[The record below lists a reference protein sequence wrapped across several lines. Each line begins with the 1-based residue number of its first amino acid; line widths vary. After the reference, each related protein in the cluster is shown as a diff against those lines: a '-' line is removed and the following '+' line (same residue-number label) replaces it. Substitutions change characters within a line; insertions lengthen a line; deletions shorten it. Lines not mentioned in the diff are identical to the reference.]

1 MKSSAEEIIFKNCYL
16 KDINPIKL
24 TLIVPNGSSI
34 PYEMRIHNNTTL
46 FYVAAGEITF
56 QHEKTQYSIH
66 EGQCFLAVPGSL
78 TTLHNVKYTFFKWLA
93 LEFSGDFQKNFA
105 ALFTEPA
112 LDAPKSIFSEIINT
126 CLNSE
131 QPENL
136 GYFLSGQLF
145 RLYYELSARQTNYRY
160 FVKKAKNYIDSNYME
175 NITIEDISKMLNMDR
190 HYISRIFKNEVGLSM
205 KAYMLKVR
213 LEKAAE
219 LLKDNYTVY
228 QAVQTVGYSDISNFS
243 HKFKQMFGVS
253 PKDYANKKSVAQT
266 TVQKKP
272 VTERTVDHY
281 NWSPK
286 DWRS

>member
-1 MKSSAEEIIFKNCYL
+1 
-16 KDINPIKL
+16 
-24 TLIVPNGSSI
+24 
-34 PYEMRIHNNTTL
+34 
-46 FYVAAGEITF
+46 
-56 QHEKTQYSIH
+56 
-66 EGQCFLAVPGSL
+66 
-78 TTLHNVKYTFFKWLA
+78 
-93 LEFSGDFQKNFA
+93 
-105 ALFTEPA
+105 
-112 LDAPKSIFSEIINT
+112 
-126 CLNSE
+126 
-131 QPENL
+131 
-136 GYFLSGQLF
+136 
-145 RLYYELSARQTNYRY
+145 
-160 FVKKAKNYIDSNYME
+160 ME